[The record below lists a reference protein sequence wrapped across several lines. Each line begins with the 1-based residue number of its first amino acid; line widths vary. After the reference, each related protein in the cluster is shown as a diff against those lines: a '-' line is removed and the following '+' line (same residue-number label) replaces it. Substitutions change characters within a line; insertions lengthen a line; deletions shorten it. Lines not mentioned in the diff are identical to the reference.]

1 VSRKKIMVM
10 KGDNRVCNNEFGKRC
25 ILVVVVSPFPLA
37 LALPLLDVFPLCLF
51 IQDLADSAAI

>member
-37 LALPLLDVFPLCLF
+37 LPLLNVFPLCLF